1 MHTKLQ
7 CKCLCTGKNAFMV
20 PPHLY
25 TISNTTSQFYYTEK
39 TTMGLF
45 GSVGC
50 GLFFFFWTR
59 GQPDK
64 LEHTFPV
71 YIFTYPYPGK
81 IAVFYAFYRRLQ
93 KSSKCN
99 KKANLVKNLKNI
111 FKIRGWGMVKK
122 SKEG

>member
-1 MHTKLQ
+1 
-7 CKCLCTGKNAFMV
+7 MV
-20 PPHLY
+20 PLHLY

-39 TTMGLF
+39 ILLWVCLDLWV
-45 GSVGC
+45 VGF
-50 GLFFFFWTR
+50 LFFFWTR

-111 FKIRGWGMVKK
+111 F
-122 SKEG
+122 

>member
-1 MHTKLQ
+1 MLVHRE
-7 CKCLCTGKNAFMV
+7 KCIYGSPSFIHYKQYYFTILLHSKNSTV
-20 PPHLY
+20 
-25 TISNTTSQFYYTEK
+25 
-39 TTMGLF
+39 GLF

-50 GLFFFFWTR
+50 GFFFFWTR